1 MLIFINIF
9 NQASTLTINIITIF
23 VNITKKLKQK
33 VDKRLTE
40 NLGNWWP
47 VFNLEVNLMIEKY
60 IQPGI
65 DKRFSSY
72 MYYEQISIKNLLSNK
87 QYNIDQLFN

>member
-1 MLIFINIF
+1 MLTFINIF
-9 NQASTLTINIITIF
+9 NQASTLAINIFAIF

-40 NLGNWWP
+40 NLGNWWS

-65 DKRFSSY
+65 DK
-72 MYYEQISIKNLLSNK
+72 
-87 QYNIDQLFN
+87 

>member
-1 MLIFINIF
+1 MLTFINIF

-33 VDKRLTE
+33 VENRLKKI
-40 NLGNWWP
+40 LGNLEP

-60 IQPGI
+60 IQPKI
-65 DKRFSSY
+65 DK
-72 MYYEQISIKNLLSNK
+72 
-87 QYNIDQLFN
+87 

>member
-1 MLIFINIF
+1 MLTFINIF
-9 NQASTLTINIITIF
+9 NQASTLTINIFAIF

-65 DKRFSSY
+65 DK
-72 MYYEQISIKNLLSNK
+72 
-87 QYNIDQLFN
+87 

>member
-1 MLIFINIF
+1 MLTFINIF
-9 NQASTLTINIITIF
+9 NQSSTLTINIFAIF

-40 NLGNWWP
+40 NLGNWWL

-60 IQPGI
+60 IQPKI
-65 DKRFSSY
+65 DK
-72 MYYEQISIKNLLSNK
+72 
-87 QYNIDQLFN
+87 

>member
-1 MLIFINIF
+1 MLTFINIF
-9 NQASTLTINIITIF
+9 NQASTLTINIFPIF

-40 NLGNWWP
+40 NLGNWGP

-60 IQPGI
+60 IQSRI
-65 DKRFSSY
+65 DK
-72 MYYEQISIKNLLSNK
+72 
-87 QYNIDQLFN
+87 